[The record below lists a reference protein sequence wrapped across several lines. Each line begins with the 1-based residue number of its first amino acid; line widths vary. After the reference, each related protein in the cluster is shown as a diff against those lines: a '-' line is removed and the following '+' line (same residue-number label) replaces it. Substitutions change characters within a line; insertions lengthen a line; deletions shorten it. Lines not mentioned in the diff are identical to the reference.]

1 MVGFI
6 VIGHG
11 KFPSGMTDSLKMFF
25 DSLENYTFVDFKE
38 GQNTNEFSEELKS
51 KINGLKKECNEV
63 IIFADL
69 FGGTP
74 FNQAMM
80 LIQNAESI
88 DIVTPA
94 CLPMLM
100 EAINSRYREDITK
113 DMIISNLESG
123 FKDYFINAKN
133 ETYAC

>member
-25 DSLENYTFVDFKE
+25 DSLDNYAFVDFKE
-38 GQNTNEFSEELKS
+38 NQKTDEFSDELKS
-51 KINGLKKECNEV
+51 KIDGLKKECNEV

-80 LIQNAESI
+80 LIQNDELI

-100 EAINSRYREDITK
+100 EAINIRYQKGITK
-113 DMIISNLESG
+113 DMIISNLENG
-123 FKDYFINAKN
+123 YKDYFINAKKLI
-133 ETYAC
+133 

>member
-1 MVGFI
+1 
-6 VIGHG
+6 
-11 KFPSGMTDSLKMFF
+11 MTDSLKMFF

-80 LIQNAESI
+80 LIQNDESI

-123 FKDYFINAKN
+123 FKDYFINAKKLI
-133 ETYAC
+133 